1 MNIDERIEA
10 LTQSVELLSHMHLDN
25 EKRYLANE
33 KRNVEFFRVVSESL
47 QTLTRIAEVHDARI
61 RKLEDNNPH

>member
-25 EKRYLANE
+25 EKRNL
-33 KRNVEFFRVVSESL
+33 EFFRVVSESL